1 MRKASK
7 LSYMTSE
14 NVIQIPGFIEE
25 KIKAQGGGG
34 NINSGSAAGVF
45 YNTCVL
51 FGYLIQTHFIIK

>member
-7 LSYMTSE
+7 LSYVTSE
-14 NVIQIPGFIEE
+14 INVIQIPSFIEE

-45 YNTCVL
+45 
-51 FGYLIQTHFIIK
+51 